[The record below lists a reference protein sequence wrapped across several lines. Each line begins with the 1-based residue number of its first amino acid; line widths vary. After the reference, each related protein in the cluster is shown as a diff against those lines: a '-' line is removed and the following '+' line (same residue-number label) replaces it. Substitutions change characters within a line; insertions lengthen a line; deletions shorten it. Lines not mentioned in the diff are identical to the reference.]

1 MKIKTAIIVSAII
14 VIVVGLGFIIRHDNK
29 VSDIRQAYIQKAPE
43 RNKEKLLE
51 PEIIGITDDGQEVK
65 RAIIE
70 YVKPRLC
77 NSCDFESEKH
87 YIYFVGK
94 VKTDNAIVPAGKSTR
109 IEPRVTISE

>member
-1 MKIKTAIIVSAII
+1 MKIKTVLIIITVLAIG
-14 VIVVGLGFIIRHDNK
+14 VGMGFIISNDNK
-29 VSDIRQAYIQKAPE
+29 RADARQAYIQQAPE
-43 RNKEKLLE
+43 RNKEILLE

-94 VKTDNAIVPAGKSTR
+94 VKTDNAIVPSGKSTR
-109 IEPRVTISE
+109 IEPRATISE